1 MTNKIINSIEKQ
13 LYILTK
19 KKFSKKYIHEYII
32 PIIDFIISSKKKKFL
47 ISGSQGIGKSTLLK
61 VIEENIK
68 IFYKKKVLTLS
79 LDDYY
84 LTKKERL
91 KLSKKFH
98 PLLLTRGVPGTHN
111 IKKLFNHI
119 EQFDKSKYPIKLTIF
134 DKLNDDCSKNTRIIR
149 SHADIL
155 ILEGW
160 CCGCAPI
167 NKKFLMKNIND
178 LEKEKDRDH
187 KWRTY
192 YNEQLMKEYAKLF
205 KLFDKTIFL
214 KVPSFLSVLKWRI
227 KQEKMM
233 GIDQNVKKIM
243 SNKDIF
249 NFISYYEKITKWMRK
264 TLPSKAHLMIEI
276 DKNQKIKKIIY
287 NK

>member
-19 KKFSKKYIHEYII
+19 KRFSKKYIHDYII
-32 PIIDFIISSKKKKFL
+32 PIINYIISSKKKKFL
-47 ISGSQGIGKSTLLK
+47 ITGSQGIGKSTLLK

-91 KLSKKFH
+91 KLSKKIH

-111 IKKLFNHI
+111 IKNLFNHI
-119 EQFDKSKYPIKLTIF
+119 KQFEKSKYPIKLKIF
-134 DKLNDDCSKNTRIIR
+134 DKLNDDFAKNSRIIK

-160 CCGCAPI
+160 CCGCTPI

-178 LEKEKDRDH
+178 LEKEKDSNY

-192 YNEQLMKEYAKLF
+192 YNKQLMNGYAKLF

-214 KVPSFLSVLKWRI
+214 KVPSFFSVLKWRI
-227 KQEKMM
+227 NQEKMM
-233 GIDQNVKKIM
+233 GIDRNVKKIM
-243 SNKDIF
+243 SDKDIF
-249 NFISYYEKITKWMRK
+249 NFISYYEKITKWMIK
-264 TLPSKAHLMIEI
+264 TLPLKAHLVIEI
-276 DKNQKIKKIIY
+276 DENQKIKKVMR